1 MPAQVVRSPT
11 QRAELPAPQGQYTLF
26 VLKWQGGE
34 RSVVRPQRFGLASYI
49 HRVGDYPARCF
60 AFDILFIIGGMCM
73 RRRKRNYADV
83 GSLAKYLR
91 LYYGY
96 SRRRLA
102 EACGLSQ
109 VQILAY
115 EHGSRGMSIGN
126 VIKLAGF
133 FGVDPN
139 DLIYDAFEGAVAAL
153 PPRSRRNQEIRK
165 RLKQKQKVCDKLGWD
180 GEAYVARLERQ
191 SLAGTPYARGVN
203 ESYAD
208 DLSAGF
214 DIFSFTKDGRPKY
227 IEVKA
232 TNGGAD
238 EPFYLSRNERQ
249 FLNYCFRNNL
259 PYELHRVYHLNDRK
273 RVSREIYT
281 AEELENGF
289 EFSISEYAVRKEV

>member
-1 MPAQVVRSPT
+1 
-11 QRAELPAPQGQYTLF
+11 
-26 VLKWQGGE
+26 
-34 RSVVRPQRFGLASYI
+34 
-49 HRVGDYPARCF
+49 
-60 AFDILFIIGGMCM
+60 M
-73 RRRKRNYADV
+73 RRRKRNYSDV

-91 LYYGY
+91 LYHGY

-109 VQILAY
+109 GQILAY
-115 EHGSRGMSIGN
+115 EHGSRGMCLGN

-139 DLIYDAFEGAVAAL
+139 DLIYDEFGSAVAAL
-153 PPRSRRNQEIRK
+153 PSKPHRNQAVRK
-165 RLKQKQKVCDKLGWD
+165 RQKQRQKLCDRLGRD

-232 TNGGAD
+232 TNGGVD

-249 FLNYCFRNNL
+249 FLNHCFRNDL
-259 PYELHRVYHLNDRK
+259 PYELHRVYRLNDRK
-273 RVSREIYT
+273 HVGREIYT
-281 AEELENGF
+281 AAELENDF
-289 EFSISEYAVRKEV
+289 AFAVSEYAVRKGA